1 MQVHLHYR
9 GTRGRREKEF
19 EKIFKEI
26 IAQNFPNIGKVYSC
40 KSRKCKRVPYRIN
53 PRMKTPRYILIKL
66 TKIKD
71 KGKIMKATN
80 NIQVNPIMAVS

>member
-26 IAQNFPNIGKVYSC
+26 IAKNFPNMGKVYSC
-40 KSRKCKRVPYRIN
+40 KSKKCKRVPYRIN
-53 PRMKTPRYILIKL
+53 PRMKTSIYIFIKL
-66 TKIKD
+66 TKIKEKIL
-71 KGKIMKATN
+71 KGTN
-80 NIQVNPIMAVS
+80 NIQVNLIMVVS

>member
-26 IAQNFPNIGKVYSC
+26 KAKNFPNMGKVYSC

-53 PRMKTPRYILIKL
+53 PRMKTPRYILIKS

-71 KGKIMKATN
+71 KEKILKATN